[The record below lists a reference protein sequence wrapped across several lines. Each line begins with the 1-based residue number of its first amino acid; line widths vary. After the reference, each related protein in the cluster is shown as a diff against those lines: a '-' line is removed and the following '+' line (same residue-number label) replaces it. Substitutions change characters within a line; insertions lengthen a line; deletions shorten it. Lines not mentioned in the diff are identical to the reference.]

1 MQEKEPIIDIKS
13 QPTVKKHGY
22 TEEENREIM
31 HKQMSAM
38 RKLKADFGLEGI
50 QSGAGGAKDTQM
62 HKVKSRCESWFPCG
76 NLLLTEPEN
85 ICQKSKADQE
95 SDVFAIRN
103 KGQTSVVLT

>member
-62 HKVKSRCESWFPCG
+62 HEVKSRCESWVSMWKPTSHRTRKH
-76 NLLLTEPEN
+76 LSKV
-85 ICQKSKADQE
+85 KSRPGK
-95 SDVFAIRN
+95 
-103 KGQTSVVLT
+103 